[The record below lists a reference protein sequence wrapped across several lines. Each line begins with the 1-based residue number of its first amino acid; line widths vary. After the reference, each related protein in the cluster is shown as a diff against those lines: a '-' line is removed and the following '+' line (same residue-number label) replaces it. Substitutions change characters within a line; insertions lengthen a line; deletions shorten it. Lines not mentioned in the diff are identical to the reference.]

1 MGNIISSYSNFQLG
15 GSGDDSSAKEDIIKL
30 TDSLDFIATYYIL
43 TMNFQ
48 SLRQLHEKK
57 YCEELVILTSDIIN
71 KYFNDLEVAQLA
83 QRVDSG
89 SQKLVYFKKAD
100 IDSLNIPDSETKKI
114 YCNEI
119 AKFYIKIAHV
129 FAAIVTTI
137 NPEYVYKDTFG
148 NVVKKPLI
156 KKDTIPSDVDFTVSK
171 INLCSERIDA
181 LKGKGIIDDKMS
193 IPNLEKTATT
203 TATASSI
210 VEEDNGYE
218 HVDKNG
224 DEHGDVDKI
233 EDEDTVEEIVE
244 EEQSGGDSNEQITI
258 HPEICSVNL
267 DRNGETNYL
276 NEEPGIN
283 ELIELYFDGDYDYK
297 TGKFLGMT
305 PKTEKKFQ
313 EDLKRFYSAFTDNH
327 EMPADIKKFG
337 DIKLRDYS
345 KKSFCKTGKSASV
358 QGSYKDELFIKYAD
372 NLKTMIQSVNNKQIE
387 LLAIINKIFVYVL
400 DPVTKKDV
408 IRINPDLNEEG
419 LQEIVE
425 QTRTLIVEL
434 YLKCEEDFVEGVKI
448 YEAIVESQ
456 IFDTTQKHIDQLEK
470 EKEKLIAPVASVI
483 PM

>member
-15 GSGDDSSAKEDIIKL
+15 GSGDDSNAKEDIIKL

-48 SLRQLHEKK
+48 SLRQLYKKK
-57 YCEELVILTSDIIN
+57 YCEELVVLTSDIIN
-71 KYFNDLEVAQLA
+71 KYFNDLEVTQLA
-83 QRVDSG
+83 ERVESG
-89 SQKLVYFKKAD
+89 SQKLVYFKKSD
-100 IDSLNIPDSETKKI
+100 IESLNIPDSETKKI

-137 NPEYVYKDTFG
+137 NPEYIYKDTFG
-148 NVVKKPLI
+148 NVIKKPLM

-181 LKGKGIIDDKMS
+181 LKGNRIIDDETSTPK
-193 IPNLEKTATT
+193 LKKT
-203 TATASSI
+203 S
-210 VEEDNGYE
+210 VDEENHIHEDVNGG
-218 HVDKNG
+218 G
-224 DEHGDVDKI
+224 DRT
-233 EDEDTVEEIVE
+233 EDERGDREDKVEEIVE
-244 EEQSGGDSNEQITI
+244 EQSGENGNEQITI
-258 HPEICSVNL
+258 HPEVCSLNL
-267 DRNGETNYL
+267 DKNGETNYL

-283 ELIELYFDGDYDYK
+283 ELIDLYFDGDYNYK

-305 PKTEKKFQ
+305 PKTEKQFQ
-313 EDLKRFYSAFTDNH
+313 EDLKKFYSAFTDNH
-327 EMPADIKKFG
+327 DMPADIKKFG

-345 KKSFCKTGKSASV
+345 QKEICKTGKSESV
-358 QGSYKDELFIKYAD
+358 KGIYKDELFIKYAY
-372 NLKTMIQSVNNKQIE
+372 NLKTMIQSVNNKQSE
-387 LLAIINKIFVYVL
+387 LLGIINKIFVYVL

-434 YLKCEEDFVEGVKI
+434 YLKCEEDFAEGVKI
-448 YEAIVESQ
+448 YEAIVEGQ
-456 IFDTTQKHIDQLEK
+456 IFDTIQKHIDQLEK
-470 EKEKLIAPVASVI
+470 EKEKLITPFTGEN